1 MSAWVVGTGVPR
13 LFLMLVAAS
22 ALVVDYLR
30 DRLAWVVLTFG
41 TGAIASGLTV
51 AAFTA
56 ATTADPID
64 EVRRGMQHVER
75 GDYDVSVPVFDASEL
90 GLLQAG
96 FNTMA
101 VGLRER
107 ERLRD
112 LFGRNVGR
120 DVARLAEESG
130 SMDGAQ
136 TEMGGANCEVAVLF
150 VDVVG
155 STALAAFAARTR
167 RDTQRL
173 LRGGGRRR
181 RTAQG
186 LCEQVRG

>member
-1 MSAWVVGTGVPR
+1 MVLIFGTGVDAGR
-13 LFLMLVAAS
+13 F
-22 ALVVDYLR
+22 
-30 DRLAWVVLTFG
+30 
-41 TGAIASGLTV
+41 V

-64 EVRRGMQHVER
+64 EVRQGMEHVER

-112 LFGRNVGR
+112 LFGRHVGR
-120 DVARLAEESG
+120 DVARLAEESA
-130 SMDGAQ
+130 SMDGAP

-155 STALAAFAARTR
+155 STGWQPF
-167 RDTQRL
+167 
-173 LRGGGRRR
+173 R
-181 RTAQG
+181 RTNSSRCSMTSSRWWSTSSNSTGA
-186 LCEQVRG
+186 L